1 MVIPQRITLFS
12 SGVLQR
18 ERERGPCRRRSP
30 FKMCGNQEGEE
41 RERERNR
48 GAGRKRDTA
57 MRGGRDPGREG

>member
-1 MVIPQRITLFS
+1 VVIPQRITLFS

-41 RERERNR
+41 RERNR